1 MIWIYYVNDEI
12 LLFGSILEFGEWA
25 SLPKKVAYNV
35 IANKKQIS
43 DKYTIYYE
51 NN

>member
-1 MIWIYYVNDEI
+1 MDL

-25 SLPKKVAYNV
+25 ALSKKVVYNV

-43 DKYTIYYE
+43 DKYTIYHE